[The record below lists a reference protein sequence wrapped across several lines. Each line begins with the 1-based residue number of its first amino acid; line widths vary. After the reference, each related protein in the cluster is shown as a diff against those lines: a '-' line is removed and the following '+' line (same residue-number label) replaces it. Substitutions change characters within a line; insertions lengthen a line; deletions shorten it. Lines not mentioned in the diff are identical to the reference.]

1 VNCWFTFAPSKI
13 NNPMNLA
20 DHIERIAKEA
30 EESHLDASKMKTLSP
45 NLKKLADVLKCS
57 REQAF
62 MFALIFYQSLE
73 RGSVDFG
80 DLARHID
87 IPVMRLLKY
96 KADIDQLVK
105 NRLVRQE
112 NRNTFSQKPNL
123 SFYIPRNVID
133 GTLKSRLTLSS
144 DKINDNFDFV
154 IRVAEM
160 MQLTKEDSGS
170 FETLKEDFQDLCHEN
185 SNLFIAQKLIG
196 SNIPENE
203 ILMLVFAVY
212 KLMNGEEDVSL
223 SEACEFLESNKSFQ
237 LSVRR
242 TFLNGNNAVIKRGF
256 IEMKNGM
263 FRNDSELNVTDSGL
277 QFLMGEESEK
287 FMIRSERNKR
297 ELTTESIPPV
307 TLFYNDEESRQL
319 KTVEGLLDAAKFSE
333 MSKRM
338 RDMKMKAGFTVLLY
352 GNPGTGKTESVYQL
366 ARLTGRSIIP
376 IEISQTKSMWFGESE
391 KLIRDVFQS
400 YKKLNES
407 SKTSPI
413 LLFNEADGIFG
424 KRTTHMDSA
433 VSQTLNAMQNIIL
446 QEMEDFEGIMMATT
460 NLTDNLDKAF
470 DRRFLYKIKFE
481 NPTFDTRIEIMR
493 DKFPFLKLE
502 AVRQLCE
509 HFSLTGGQMANIAKK
524 CSIHELL
531 NGQLPEP
538 DEISAFCRDEQGLTE
553 KRKLGF

>member
-1 VNCWFTFAPSKI
+1 
-13 NNPMNLA
+13 MNLA

-30 EESHLDASKMKTLSP
+30 EESHLDASKMKALSP

-133 GTLKSRLTLSS
+133 GTLKNRLSLRS

-154 IRVAEM
+154 VRVAEM
-160 MQLTKEDSGS
+160 MQLTREDSGS

-185 SNLFIAQKLIG
+185 SHLYIAQKLIG
-196 SNIPENE
+196 SNIIEYE
-203 ILMLVFAVY
+203 ILILVFAVY
-212 KLMNGEEDVSL
+212 KLMNGDEDVSL

-297 ELTTESIPPV
+297 ELVPESIPPV

-333 MSKRM
+333 MTKRM
-338 RDMKMKAGFTVLLY
+338 RDKKIKAGFTVLLY

-481 NPTFDTRIEIMR
+481 NPTFDTRMEIMR
-493 DKFPFLKLE
+493 DKFPFLKHE

-531 NGQLPEP
+531 NGQLPEL
-538 DEISAFCRDEQGLTE
+538 DEIAAFCRDEQGLSE
-553 KRKLGF
+553 KKKLGF

>member
-1 VNCWFTFAPSKI
+1 
-13 NNPMNLA
+13 MNLA

-30 EESHLDASKMKTLSP
+30 EESHLDASKMKVLSP
-45 NLKKLADVLKCS
+45 HLKKLADVLKCS

-133 GTLKSRLTLSS
+133 GTLKNRLTLRS

-154 IRVAEM
+154 VRVAEM
-160 MQLTKEDSGS
+160 MQLTREDSGS

-185 SNLFIAQKLIG
+185 SHLNIAQKLIG
-196 SNIPENE
+196 SNIIEYE
-203 ILMLVFAVY
+203 ILILVFAVY
-212 KLMNGEEDVSL
+212 KLMNGEEDVLL

-297 ELTTESIPPV
+297 ELSTESIPPV

-319 KTVEGLLDAAKFSE
+319 KTLEGLLDAAKFSE

-407 SKTSPI
+407 SRTCPI

-481 NPTFDTRIEIMR
+481 NPTFDTRMEIMR

-502 AVRQLCE
+502 SVRQLCE

-531 NGQLPEP
+531 NGQLPEL
-538 DEISAFCRDEQGLTE
+538 DEISAFCRDEQGLSE
-553 KRKLGF
+553 KKKLGF

>member
-1 VNCWFTFAPSKI
+1 
-13 NNPMNLA
+13 MNLA

-45 NLKKLADVLKCS
+45 HLKKLADVLKCS

-133 GTLKSRLTLSS
+133 GTLKNRLTLRS
-144 DKINDNFDFV
+144 DKISDNFDFV

-160 MQLTKEDSGS
+160 MQLTREDSGS

-185 SNLFIAQKLIG
+185 SHLYIAQKLIG

-297 ELTTESIPPV
+297 ELTTERIPPV
-307 TLFYNDEESRQL
+307 SLFYNDEESRQL
-319 KTVEGLLDAAKFSE
+319 KTLEGLLDAAKFSE

-338 RDMKMKAGFTVLLY
+338 RDMKIKAGFTVLLY

-531 NGQLPEP
+531 NGQLPEL
-538 DEISAFCRDEQGLTE
+538 DEISAFCRDEQGLSE

>member
-1 VNCWFTFAPSKI
+1 
-13 NNPMNLA
+13 MNLA

>member
-1 VNCWFTFAPSKI
+1 
-13 NNPMNLA
+13 MNLA

-30 EESHLDASKMKTLSP
+30 EDSHLDASKMKSLSP
-45 NLKKLADVLKCS
+45 HLKKLADVLKCS

-133 GTLKSRLTLSS
+133 GTLKNRLTLRS

-154 IRVAEM
+154 VRVAEM
-160 MQLTKEDSGS
+160 MQLTREDSGS

-185 SNLFIAQKLIG
+185 NNLFIAQKLIG
-196 SNIPENE
+196 SNIIEHE
-203 ILMLVFAVY
+203 ILILVFAVY
-212 KLMNGEEDVSL
+212 KLMNGDEDVSL

-297 ELTTESIPPV
+297 ELVPESIPPV

-338 RDMKMKAGFTVLLY
+338 RDMKIKAGFTVLLY

-407 SKTSPI
+407 SKTCPI

-433 VSQTLNAMQNIIL
+433 VSQTLNAM
-446 QEMEDFEGIMMATT
+446 
-460 NLTDNLDKAF
+460 
-470 DRRFLYKIKFE
+470 
-481 NPTFDTRIEIMR
+481 
-493 DKFPFLKLE
+493 
-502 AVRQLCE
+502 
-509 HFSLTGGQMANIAKK
+509 
-524 CSIHELL
+524 
-531 NGQLPEP
+531 
-538 DEISAFCRDEQGLTE
+538 
-553 KRKLGF
+553 

>member
-1 VNCWFTFAPSKI
+1 
-13 NNPMNLA
+13 
-20 DHIERIAKEA
+20 
-30 EESHLDASKMKTLSP
+30 
-45 NLKKLADVLKCS
+45 
-57 REQAF
+57 
-62 MFALIFYQSLE
+62 
-73 RGSVDFG
+73 
-80 DLARHID
+80 
-87 IPVMRLLKY
+87 
-96 KADIDQLVK
+96 
-105 NRLVRQE
+105 
-112 NRNTFSQKPNL
+112 
-123 SFYIPRNVID
+123 
-133 GTLKSRLTLSS
+133 
-144 DKINDNFDFV
+144 
-154 IRVAEM
+154 
-160 MQLTKEDSGS
+160 
-170 FETLKEDFQDLCHEN
+170 
-185 SNLFIAQKLIG
+185 
-196 SNIPENE
+196 
-203 ILMLVFAVY
+203 
-212 KLMNGEEDVSL
+212 
-223 SEACEFLESNKSFQ
+223 
-237 LSVRR
+237 
-242 TFLNGNNAVIKRGF
+242 
-256 IEMKNGM
+256 
-263 FRNDSELNVTDSGL
+263 
-277 QFLMGEESEK
+277 MGEESEK

-297 ELTTESIPPV
+297 ELVPKSIPSV
-307 TLFYNDEESRQL
+307 ALFYNYEESRQL
-319 KTVEGLLDAAKFSE
+319 KTLEGLLDVAKFSE

-531 NGQLPEP
+531 NGQLPEL
-538 DEISAFCRDEQGLTE
+538 DEIAAFCRDEQGLSE
-553 KRKLGF
+553 KKKLGF